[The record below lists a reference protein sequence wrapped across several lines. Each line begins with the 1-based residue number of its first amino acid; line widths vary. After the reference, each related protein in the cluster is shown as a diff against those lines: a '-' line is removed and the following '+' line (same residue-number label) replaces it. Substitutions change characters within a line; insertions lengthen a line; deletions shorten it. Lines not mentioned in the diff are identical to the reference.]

1 MSRSICRFVQ
11 AVLIAGA
18 LGAVSVTLS
27 SQTTSTNVPS
37 TKNGEWTHYTADGRG
52 SKYMPLDQINASN
65 FNKLEVA
72 WRFKTDN
79 LGPRPEYKL
88 EGTPLMVKGVL
99 YTTGGTRRSVVALDA
114 KTGEQIWEH
123 SFREGRRAAIA
134 PRQLSGRGVSYWT
147 DGKGDERILYVTTGY
162 RLIALNAKNGAMI
175 PSFGKDGIVDLKEGA
190 VNGVNSQI
198 DLETGEIGIHATPT
212 VAKDVVIVG
221 SSFKEGTQPVTHN
234 NTKGLVRAFDVRTG
248 KKLWQFNTIPGAGE
262 FGNDT
267 WEKDSWA
274 SNGNTGVWTQ
284 ITVDEDLGLVYLP
297 IEDPTSDQYG
307 GHRPGNNLFADS
319 LVCVDLT
326 TGVRKWHYQVVHH
339 PMWDYDLSSAPLLAD
354 ITVNGKAIKAVALP
368 SKEAFLY
375 VFDRVTG
382 QPVWPFEERPVP
394 KGDVPGEWYSPTQ
407 PFPTKPPAYARQAIT
422 VDELIDFTPAM
433 RAEALELVKMYRMGP
448 MFLPPVVSKVG
459 GPLAALTIGT
469 LGGGTNWPGASYD
482 PETHTVFAQAAN
494 AGVSPLGLVEPPPG
508 FSDIRYL
515 AGIAGR
521 EFRINDGPGF
531 GSAADAPKV
540 SEAQARLATV
550 TGKPPTSAAAAPA
563 AGASAPAPGAS
574 GPAPGAAP
582 PAAGAGGNGLNIQ
595 GLPIVKPPYG
605 LLSAINLDRGE
616 LVWQVPHGDT
626 PDVVR
631 NHPALRGMTIPKTGQ
646 QGSVGLVVT
655 KTLVILGDPQ
665 VTTTPEHPRGAM
677 LRAYDKKTGA
687 QVGAVWMPAPQSGSP
702 MTYSVDGKQYIV
714 VAISGGSYSGEY
726 VAFSLPATETRTT
739 TSGGSH

>member
-1 MSRSICRFVQ
+1 MSRRILRSLP
-11 AVLIAGA
+11 ALVLILAILVGV
-18 LGAVSVTLS
+18 GVRVS
-27 SQTTSTNVPS
+27 SQSGAANVPS
-37 TKNGEWTHYTADGRG
+37 TKNGEWTHYTADVRG
-52 SKYMPLDQINASN
+52 SKYSPLDQIDASN

-79 LGPRPEYKL
+79 MGPRPEYKL

-99 YTTGGTRRSVVALDA
+99 YTTAGTRRSVVALDA
-114 KTGEQIWEH
+114 KTGEVLWVH
-123 SFREGRRAAIA
+123 SLREGRRAAIA

-147 DGKGDERILYVTTGY
+147 DGRGDDRILYVTTGY
-162 RLIALNAKNGAMI
+162 RLVALNAKSGAMI

-190 VNGVNSQI
+190 VTGVNQPI

-248 KKLWQFNTIPGAGE
+248 RKIWQFNTIPGSGE

-274 SNGNTGVWTQ
+274 TNGNTGVWTQ

-297 IEDPTSDQYG
+297 VEDPTSDQYG
-307 GHRPGNNLFADS
+307 GHRPGNNLFADT
-319 LVCVDLT
+319 LVCVDLK

-354 ITVNGKAIKAVALP
+354 ITVNGRAIKAVALP

-382 QPVWPFEERPVP
+382 QPVWPIEERPVP

-433 RAEALELVKMYRMGP
+433 RAEALELVKSYRMGP

-494 AGVSPLGLVEPPPG
+494 AGVSPLGLVEPPTG
-508 FSDIRYL
+508 FSDLRYL
-515 AGIAGR
+515 AGVAGR

-531 GSAADAPKV
+531 GSAADAPKI
-540 SEAQARLATV
+540 SEAQARLAAV
-550 TGKPPTSAAAAPA
+550 TGKAPTPPAAPA
-563 AGASAPAPGAS
+563 AA
-574 GPAPGAAP
+574 GAAP
-582 PAAGAGGNGLNIQ
+582 PAGGGGALNVQ
-595 GLPIVKPPYG
+595 GLSIVKPPYG

-626 PDVVR
+626 PDAVR
-631 NHPALRGMTIPKTGQ
+631 NHPALKGLTIPKTGQ

-665 VTTTPEHPRGAM
+665 VTTTPDHPRGAM
-677 LRAYDKKTGA
+677 LRAYDKNTGA

-726 VAFSLPATETRTT
+726 VAFSLPASETRTT
-739 TSGGSH
+739 SPGGSR